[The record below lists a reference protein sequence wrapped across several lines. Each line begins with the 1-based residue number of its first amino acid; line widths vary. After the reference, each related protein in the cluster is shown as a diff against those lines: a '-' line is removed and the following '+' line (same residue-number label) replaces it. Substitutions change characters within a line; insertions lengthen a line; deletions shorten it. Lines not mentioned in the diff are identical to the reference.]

1 MFSRWGEFAYQH
13 RRVIPLVVV
22 AVIIL
27 LYLTFGMRLS
37 DRMSQEG
44 WDDPN
49 SDSTT
54 AAAIEART
62 FGRDNNGDVI
72 LLFTAETGTIDES
85 PEFGHIQEYL
95 TNLLA
100 NHPDQIDHITSYFDK
115 RVDRLISQ
123 DKRTAFA
130 AIALK
135 GDGDQTLKDFR
146 AIKVQLAGAGR
157 MFPGVSTQIAGATA
171 VADAL
176 DEGMSQDISRAEFYA
191 LPAVALLLLVVFGS
205 LVAACMPLI
214 VGGLSIVGSLGV
226 LSILAG
232 AGASHRLWAVYGV
245 PVSGGTQPG
254 WRAGC
259 AHRGQASHRH
269 CGQDRGVFR
278 RHGGGGPV
286 RVVGV
291 STGVFEIGGV
301 RGDQRR
307 GIGGGP
313 VGDHATGII

>member
-95 TNLLA
+95 
-100 NHPDQIDHITSYFDK
+100 PTSWPTTPT
-115 RVDRLISQ
+115 RSTTSPAIS
-123 DKRTAFA
+123 T
-130 AIALK
+130 
-135 GDGDQTLKDFR
+135 
-146 AIKVQLAGAGR
+146 
-157 MFPGVSTQIAGATA
+157 
-171 VADAL
+171 
-176 DEGMSQDISRAEFYA
+176 
-191 LPAVALLLLVVFGS
+191 
-205 LVAACMPLI
+205 
-214 VGGLSIVGSLGV
+214 
-226 LSILAG
+226 
-232 AGASHRLWAVYGV
+232 
-245 PVSGGTQPG
+245 SG
-254 WRAGC
+254 
-259 AHRGQASHRH
+259 
-269 CGQDRGVFR
+269 
-278 RHGGGGPV
+278 
-286 RVVGV
+286 
-291 STGVFEIGGV
+291 STGSSAKTNAPPSPQS
-301 RGDQRR
+301 R
-307 GIGGGP
+307 
-313 VGDHATGII
+313 